1 MADLSYV
8 TGIIIKSEP
17 IGEYDR
23 RVVMLTTTKG
33 RISAFAQGARRANSR
48 MGAATGMFCF
58 GEFGLFVRKNSYSI
72 SEINIKNYFSE
83 LHNDFEG
90 AYYGMYFAEIA
101 EYYSRENSDDKE
113 LMKLLYQSLR
123 AIISD
128 KIDNKLVRYIYE
140 IKAVAINGEFNNNFE
155 EKYLDDTLYTVN
167 YIINSTV
174 EKLFNFKVSDEVLA
188 QLSQIAAKTIKRTV
202 DIKINSLDI
211 LDSF

>member
-1 MADLSYV
+1 MADLNYV

-33 RISAFAQGARRANSR
+33 KISAFAQGARRANSK

-58 GEFGLFVRKNSYSI
+58 GEFGLYVRKNSYSI
-72 SEINIKNYFSE
+72 NEIKIKNYFSQ

-101 EYYSRENSDDKE
+101 DYYSRENTDDKE

-128 KIDNKLVRYIYE
+128 KIDNRLVRYIYE
-140 IKAVAINGEFNNNFE
+140 IKAVAVNGEFAGVGNRE
-155 EKYLDDTLYTVN
+155 YLNDTLYTID
-167 YIINSTV
+167 YIVGSPV
-174 EKLFNFKVSDEVLA
+174 EKLYNFRVSSDVMNELA
-188 QLSQIAAKTIKRTV
+188 QIASDTIKRAV
-202 DIKINSLDI
+202 DVHLNSLDI
-211 LDSF
+211 LDTF

>member
-1 MADLSYV
+1 MADLNYV

-33 RISAFAQGARRANSR
+33 KISAFAQGARRANSK

-58 GEFGLFVRKNSYSI
+58 GEFGLYVRKNSYSI
-72 SEINIKNYFSE
+72 NEIKIKNYFSQ

-101 EYYSRENSDDKE
+101 DYYSRENTDDKE

-128 KIDNKLVRYIYE
+128 KIDNRLVRYIYE
-140 IKAVAINGEFNNNFE
+140 IKAVAVNGEFAGVGNRE
-155 EKYLDDTLYTVN
+155 YLSDTLYTID
-167 YIINSTV
+167 YIVGSPV
-174 EKLFNFKVSDEVLA
+174 EKLYNFRVSSDVMNELA
-188 QLSQIAAKTIKRTV
+188 QIASDTIKRAV
-202 DIKINSLDI
+202 DVHLNSLDI
-211 LDSF
+211 LDTF